1 MEDRRQAQSIV
12 FIISGHSGVLVNAC
26 GNIDRFPAIVAN
38 SSAQL
43 KFYEYTYV
51 DVAIWL
57 AELLVHYQPLECT
70 VAVIAY
76 EMATVSHFPGSLE
89 EHLDTNGYLIKFLK
103 RLKEVH

>member
-51 DVAIWL
+51 NVAI
-57 AELLVHYQPLECT
+57 
-70 VAVIAY
+70 
-76 EMATVSHFPGSLE
+76 
-89 EHLDTNGYLIKFLK
+89 
-103 RLKEVH
+103 